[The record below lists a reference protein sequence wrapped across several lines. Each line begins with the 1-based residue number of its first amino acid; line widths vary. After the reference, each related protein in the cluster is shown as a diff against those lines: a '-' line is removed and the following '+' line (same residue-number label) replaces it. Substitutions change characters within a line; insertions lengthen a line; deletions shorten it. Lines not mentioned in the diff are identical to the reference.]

1 MELLCMDWREIFEV
15 FDGFWAFSPCHPLP
29 NAIQCPSGLAL
40 GRKVMTVEYYQLA
53 ICVAAE
59 AVSANK
65 VPEEFFT
72 GLMLYY
78 MAVCQ
83 NPGTPGEHENSW

>member
-1 MELLCMDWREIFEV
+1 MFPVPKTCLWRI
-15 FDGFWAFSPCHPLP
+15 P
-29 NAIQCPSGLAL
+29 AL

-65 VPEEFFT
+65 VPEEFNHGAEAT
-72 GLMLYY
+72 
-78 MAVCQ
+78 
-83 NPGTPGEHENSW
+83 

>member
-1 MELLCMDWREIFEV
+1 MHGISLITWIDARFLKFLGIFPV
-15 FDGFWAFSPCHPLP
+15 PNLPQWAC
-29 NAIQCPSGLAL
+29 A

-65 VPEEFFT
+65 VPEELFKQ
-72 GLMLYY
+72 G
-78 MAVCQ
+78 
-83 NPGTPGEHENSW
+83 